1 MIKKRLWAS
10 ILLLID
16 ILKNNNNN
24 KFINLLFK
32 NLYKNLNNN

>member
-1 MIKKRLWAS
+1 MIKKRLRAS